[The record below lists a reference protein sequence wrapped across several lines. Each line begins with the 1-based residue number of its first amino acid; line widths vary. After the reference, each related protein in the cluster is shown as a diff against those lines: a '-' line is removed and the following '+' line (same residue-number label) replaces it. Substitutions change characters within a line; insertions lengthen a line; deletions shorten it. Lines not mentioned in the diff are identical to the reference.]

1 MVLLRVRWVELVP
14 LGVDGIAVSEKE
26 DAKHQCVDDDECDG
40 HPDCKPETDGEG
52 ILNESSVEK
61 EN

>member
-1 MVLLRVRWVELVP
+1 LVP